1 MDRIRRRV
9 ILLSS
14 FRRVVSGLLVSYSW
28 IVFDGG
34 QITFLHLDFP
44 DRASFVLPWM
54 DDGTVYRCL
63 PCHGCIDTVE
73 AQGVVAL
80 VASGG
85 DV

>member
-1 MDRIRRRV
+1 M

-14 FRRVVSGLLVSYSW
+14 FRRVVSVLLVSYSW

-54 DDGTVYRCL
+54 DGGTVYRCL
-63 PCHGCIDTVE
+63 LCHGCIDTAE

>member
-1 MDRIRRRV
+1 M

-34 QITFLHLDFP
+34 QITFFVWIFP
-44 DRASFVLPWM
+44 TVLRLCFRGWM
-54 DDGTVYRCL
+54 TGRSTGVYL
-63 PCHGCIDTVE
+63 VMGVIDTVE